1 MAPIAVITVPIPIDP
16 GIPKHSKHHLIQ
28 MPKTFLQH
36 LSLQPLIE
44 SNNTCPS
51 LVSDRLFSFKDSTYI
66 DFINSS
72 MFSEPVLD
80 FKKSANDSLSI

>member
-51 LVSDRLFSFKDSTYI
+51 LSDRLFSFKDSTYI